1 MGCDF
6 NLWLYSFLIHVFV
19 VKVEFYLQLSEFMS
33 LKDTVVSQSG
43 QGATRKG
50 PMTWSGGRDR
60 DTVQRDLAVGQ
71 EERWGGSRPAL

>member
-1 MGCDF
+1 M
-6 NLWLYSFLIHVFV
+6 HVFV

-33 LKDTVVSQSG
+33 LKDTVVGQSG

-50 PMTWSGGRDR
+50 PMKWSGGRDR